1 MIAEG
6 SILYSGSRLVC
17 GNQYSYYFL
26 FLERYK
32 ELQMLLNEFKMPIVR
47 IERDLE
53 ILVDGLEGKSRCS
66 SYKIRNLQLILWLEY
81 VMSNKFPNEKRYS
94 IGYRKLHIQ
103 NIIELQKKIGRKE
116 LVSGFSRA
124 IDSTNG
130 SLQVPRVFCG
140 YVVIVRYILRKSLW
154 YLISN
159 PILSLAGAG
168 KTTLT

>member
-1 MIAEG
+1 MEINT
-6 SILYSGSRLVC
+6 LT
-17 GNQYSYYFL
+17 YYF
-26 FLERYK
+26 FRKVQTTSDATERIQNAYCK
-32 ELQMLLNEFKMPIVR
+32 
-47 IERDLE
+47 IERNLE
-53 ILVDGLEGKSRCS
+53 TLVDGLEGESRFS
-66 SYKIRNLQLILWLEY
+66 SDKLRNVQLILQLPY
-81 VMSNKFPNEKRYS
+81 VISHQIPNEKRYS
-94 IGYRKLHIQ
+94 TGYRKLHIQ

-130 SLQVPRVFCG
+130 SLQVPRVFYG
-140 YVVIVRYILRKSLW
+140 YVVIVRYILWKFLR